1 MSPHRPD
8 SETSPQPAEAA
19 PRSAPVRTA
28 YFDCFAGISGD
39 MTLGALIAA
48 GVDEGELRRGL
59 ESLGLP
65 GWELRTRRVQ
75 KHAITAT
82 DVTVIDHASEDA
94 AHSHESGGHDH
105 SQGGTEHNTHTHAHA
120 HSHGDASGQ
129 AHEHQHEQQHTHEHG
144 QPREGASHGQSQRQ
158 AASHSRTVAYAYS
171 RGQGQQRVHVHSE
184 TYSHLSSKAHSHE
197 QEQEHEHG
205 DGHTHGHGRR
215 LSEILAMI
223 QGSGLPEP
231 VKERASAVFQ
241 RLGEAEAK
249 IHDVPVEAIHFHEVG
264 AVDSIIDIVGSVLG
278 LHMLGVERI
287 VCSPLPAGHG
297 FVRAA
302 HGLMPIPAPATME
315 LLKGIPV
322 RPVDVEGELVTP
334 TGAALMA
341 TLADE
346 FGWMPPMRVE
356 AIGYGAGKKE
366 FPFPNLL
373 RVCIGVGE

>member
-1 MSPHRPD
+1 MPEGESMSPHRHEADARP
-8 SETSPQPAEAA
+8 EPAEAGQRQRA
-19 PRSAPVRTA
+19 APVRIA

-39 MTLGALIAA
+39 MTLGALLAA
-48 GVDEGELRRGL
+48 GVEEAELRRGL

-65 GWELRTRRVQ
+65 GWELCPRRVQ

-82 DVTVIDHASEDA
+82 DVTVIDR
-94 AHSHESGGHDH
+94 G
-105 SQGGTEHNTHTHAHA
+105 
-120 HSHGDASGQ
+120 HGDAHGHK
-129 AHEHQHEQQHTHEHG
+129 HEPSPARSPADPVHG
-144 QPREGASHGQSQRQ
+144 
-158 AASHSRTVAYAYS
+158 
-171 RGQGQQRVHVHSE
+171 
-184 TYSHLSSKAHSHE
+184 HSHPHGHGHHHAH
-197 QEQEHEHG
+197 EQEHEHEHEHEHSHN
-205 DGHTHGHGRR
+205 HTHGRG

-223 QGSGLPEP
+223 RESSLPEP

-278 LHMLGVERI
+278 LHLLGVERI

-322 RPVDVEGELVTP
+322 YPVDVEGELVTP

-341 TLADE
+341 SLADE
-346 FGWMPPMRVE
+346 FGRMPPMRVE
-356 AIGYGAGKKE
+356 TIGYGAGKKE

-373 RVCIGVGE
+373 RVCIGMGE

>member
-1 MSPHRPD
+1 MNSHSHDGENQPEPAVTD
-8 SETSPQPAEAA
+8 PPQ
-19 PRSAPVRTA
+19 RTAPVRIA

-48 GVDEGELRRGL
+48 GVDEAELRRGL
-59 ESLGLP
+59 ESLRLP

-82 DVTVIDHASEDA
+82 DVTVIDHAHGDA

-105 SQGGTEHNTHTHAHA
+105 DLSEPGPQSHTH
-120 HSHGDASGQ
+120 SHTHVDASGRVYEHEHEQ
-129 AHEHQHEQQHTHEHG
+129 EHQHE
-144 QPREGASHGQSQRQ
+144 GAHRQ
-158 AASHSRTVAYAYS
+158 AASRSHTYTYAYS
-171 RGQGQQRVHVHSE
+171 RGQGRQHVHVHSQ
-184 TYSHLSSKAHSHE
+184 THSHSRGE
-197 QEQEHEHG
+197 GQSHAHEHEHE
-205 DGHTHGHGRR
+205 DARAHVHGRG
-215 LSEILAMI
+215 LGEILAMI
-223 QGSGLPEP
+223 RESGLPEP
-231 VKERASAVFQ
+231 VKEQASAVFQ

-249 IHDVPVEAIHFHEVG
+249 IHDVPVETIHFHEVG

-278 LHMLGVERI
+278 LHLLGVERI
-287 VCSPLPAGHG
+287 VCSPLPAGYG

-315 LLKGIPV
+315 LLKGVPV

-334 TGAALMA
+334 TGAALMV

-346 FGWMPPMRVE
+346 FGRMPAMRVE

>member
-1 MSPHRPD
+1 LVRSHHAHESEASAQRSP
-8 SETSPQPAEAA
+8 S
-19 PRSAPVRTA
+19 RSADRPQSKPAGRIA

-48 GVDEGELRRGL
+48 GVDEDELRRGL

-82 DVTVIDHASEDA
+82 DVEVIDHGGGPSHFHEHEHEHEAKHN
-94 AHSHESGGHDH
+94 HSHGSHKHGHGDHGHDH
-105 SQGGTEHNTHTHAHA
+105 G
-120 HSHGDASGQ
+120 
-129 AHEHQHEQQHTHEHG
+129 
-144 QPREGASHGQSQRQ
+144 
-158 AASHSRTVAYAYS
+158 
-171 RGQGQQRVHVHSE
+171 
-184 TYSHLSSKAHSHE
+184 
-197 QEQEHEHG
+197 
-205 DGHTHGHGRR
+205 HGHGGHSHVHQEAHTRAHGR
-215 LSEILAMI
+215 HLSEILTMI
-223 QGSGLPEP
+223 RESALPPP
-231 VKERASAVFQ
+231 VKERASAVFR

-249 IHDVPVEAIHFHEVG
+249 IHDVPVEEIHFHEVG
-264 AVDSIIDIVGSVLG
+264 AVDSILDIVGSVLG
-278 LHMLGVERI
+278 LHLLGVERI
-287 VCSPLPAGHG
+287 VCSPLPTGHG

-315 LLKGIPV
+315 LLRGIPT
-322 RPVDVEGELVTP
+322 RPVDVQGELVTP

-356 AIGYGAGKKE
+356 TVGYGAGKKE

-373 RVCIGVGE
+373 RICIGEPV

>member
-1 MSPHRPD
+1 MNSERGKEHGHEHAEQEPHMPARIAPEVRMSPR
-8 SETSPQPAEAA
+8 
-19 PRSAPVRTA
+19 RIA

-75 KHAITAT
+75 RHAITAT
-82 DVTVIDHASEDA
+82 DVEVVEEG
-94 AHSHESGGHDH
+94 HEIRHRQKD
-105 SQGGTEHNTHTHAHA
+105 E
-120 HSHGDASGQ
+120 
-129 AHEHQHEQQHTHEHG
+129 HEHEHEHGHEHG
-144 QPREGASHGQSQRQ
+144 QQ
-158 AASHSRTVAYAYS
+158 
-171 RGQGQQRVHVHSE
+171 
-184 TYSHLSSKAHSHE
+184 
-197 QEQEHEHG
+197 
-205 DGHTHGHGRR
+205 HGHGRH
-215 LSEILAMI
+215 LAEILGMI
-223 QGSGLPEP
+223 RGSGLPLA
-231 VKERASAVFQ
+231 VKERAGAVFQ

-264 AVDSIIDIVGSVLG
+264 AVDSIVDIVGSVLG
-278 LHMLGVERI
+278 LHLLGVERI
-287 VCSPLPAGHG
+287 VCSPLPTGHG

-315 LLKGIPV
+315 LLKGVPT
-322 RPVDVEGELVTP
+322 RSVDVEGELVTP
-334 TGAALMA
+334 TGATLMA

-346 FGWMPPMRVE
+346 FGWMPAMRVE

-373 RVCIGVGE
+373 RVCIGWET